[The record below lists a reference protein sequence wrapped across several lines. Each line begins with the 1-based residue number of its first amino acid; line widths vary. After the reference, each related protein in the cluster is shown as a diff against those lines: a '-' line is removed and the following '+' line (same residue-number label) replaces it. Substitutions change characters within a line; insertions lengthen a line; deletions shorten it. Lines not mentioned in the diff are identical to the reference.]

1 MGSVRSWH
9 RAAVAAATVVLA
21 AGCTSASE
29 QDDESAPTSTPA
41 PSSAAPAGASLCDLI
56 PSEQLTR
63 LSGDYAPRDDLLL
76 GNESFIGCDADGLS
90 SFEFGLRVVDD
101 GRPLQEY
108 LAGEAE
114 AVEDLGDEAF
124 GVVTEF
130 DGEVMG
136 ETIIARRGDVVAMVR
151 NELLQYGPERATP
164 EDTREVMALML
175 EQSADDVAAIE
186 KVRVA
191 DPCPTVDAVSA
202 VIGDVEVARATP
214 VPDDLVCSYLSG
226 DTVRLIVQRYQV
238 STPQDTI
245 DADIPLELEGADQ
258 ASIREDSSTV
268 GVRAL
273 VGDDTWSIEATS
285 VAPDVDGASIDRDAL
300 IALAEDVIAVG

>member
-1 MGSVRSWH
+1 MGSVVSWH
-9 RAAVAAATVVLA
+9 RAAVVVTAAVVLV

-29 QDDESAPTSTPA
+29 QDEEPAASAPA
-41 PSSAAPAGASLCDLI
+41 PSSAAPVGASLCDLV
-56 PSEQLTR
+56 PSDQLTR
-63 LSGDYAPRDDLLL
+63 LGGDYTPREDLLL
-76 GNESFIGCDADGLS
+76 GNEAFVGCDADGLS

-114 AVEDLGDEAF
+114 TIDDLGDEAF
-124 GVVTEF
+124 RVATEF

-136 ETIIARRGDVVAMVR
+136 ETIIARQGDVVAIVR

-186 KVRVA
+186 KVEVA
-191 DPCPTVDAVSA
+191 DPCPSVEAVSA
-202 VIGDVEVARATP
+202 VIGDVEVARALP
-214 VPDDLVCSYLSG
+214 VPDELDCAYLSG
-226 DTVRLIVQRYQV
+226 DTVRLLVSRYQV
-238 STPQDTI
+238 TTPEDTV
-245 DADIPLELEGADQ
+245 DADSPVEVDGADR

-268 GVRAL
+268 GVSAL
-273 VGDDTWSIEATS
+273 VGDVTWSVEAAS
-285 VAPDVDGASIDRDAL
+285 VARGGDASVDRDVL
-300 IALAEDVIAVG
+300 IALAEDVIAAG

>member
-1 MGSVRSWH
+1 MVSWR
-9 RAAVAAATVVLA
+9 RAAVAGVMVVLV
-21 AGCTSASE
+21 AGCTS
-29 QDDESAPTSTPA
+29 ESGGAEPV
-41 PSSAAPAGASLCDLI
+41 PSSVSPAGASVCDLI
-56 PSEQLTR
+56 PPDDLAR
-63 LSGDYAPRDDLLL
+63 LSGDYTPREDLLL
-76 GNESFIGCDADGLS
+76 GKEAFIGCDADGLS

-101 GRPLQEY
+101 GRPLEEY

-114 AVEDLGDEAF
+114 VVEDIGDEAF
-124 GVVTEF
+124 RVATEF

-136 ETIIARRGDVVAMVR
+136 ETIVARRGEVVAIVR

-164 EDTREVMALML
+164 QDTREVMALML

-191 DPCPTVDAVSA
+191 DPCPTVEAVSA
-202 VIGDVEVARATP
+202 VIGDVEVARALP
-214 VPDDLVCSYLSG
+214 VPDDLSCSYLSG

-238 STPQDTI
+238 TTPQDTV
-245 DADIPLELEGADQ
+245 DADNPVEVDGADQ

-273 VGDDTWSIEATS
+273 VGDVTWSIEATS
-285 VAPDVDGASIDRDAL
+285 VARGGEVSVDRDAL
-300 IALAEDVIAVG
+300 IALAEDVIAGG